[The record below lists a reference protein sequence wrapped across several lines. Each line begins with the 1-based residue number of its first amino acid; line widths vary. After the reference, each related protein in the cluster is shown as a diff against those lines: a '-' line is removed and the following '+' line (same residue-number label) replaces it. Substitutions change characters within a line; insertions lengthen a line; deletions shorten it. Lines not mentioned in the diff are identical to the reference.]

1 MLQKVITAEADVI
14 LSVFEFAAFVVWW
27 RGFESGRI
35 GIGRWLAIGLLLAA
49 TALFKGPQPAAYFA
63 LGVGAFIVVTRD
75 WRQVPGYALAGFV
88 SLAILGSWYV
98 AVYQAADTGTLL
110 MYMRLSSR
118 DTLSDYLFFRLK
130 FAGALLTFL
139 PGLLI
144 AAPTLLAMVRRRET
158 ADIEPRNRTLLLA
171 LVFYAG
177 IATLAL
183 LVWPGAATRYAMPAL
198 PAVAAIA
205 GLAFDRLLARRI
217 EIARAA
223 LAILAALVVY
233 QIAWGWIAAPLLPD
247 TFRRSRI
254 DAQTV
259 EAATR
264 EKPYTIYALLR
275 LDDAIL
281 AYLDRPVRYLPE
293 NELPTVAAPYY
304 LLAQPSTVAR
314 IASRPPD
321 FAIVRHATL
330 RREGFALYEVQP
342 RIGLSE
348 RSP

>member
-1 MLQKVITAEADVI
+1 
-14 LSVFEFAAFVVWW
+14 VFEFAAFVVWW
-27 RGFESGRI
+27 RGVEAGRVALR
-35 GIGRWLAIGLLLAA
+35 RWLAIGLLLAA

-63 LGVGAFIVVTRD
+63 LGIGAFILVRRD
-75 WRQVPGYALAGFV
+75 WRQVPGYVLAGIV
-88 SLAILGSWYV
+88 SLAILAAWYL
-98 AVYQAADTGTLL
+98 AVYRADDAGTLL

-118 DTLSDYLFFRLK
+118 DTLSEYLFFRLK

-144 AAPTLLAMVRRRET
+144 AAPTLLAIVRRRDT
-158 ADIEPRNRTLLLA
+158 VDIEPRNRLLLLA
-171 LVFYAG
+171 LVLYAG

-217 EIARAA
+217 DIARAA

-233 QIAWGWIAAPLLPD
+233 QVAWGWIAAPLLPD
-247 TFRRSRI
+247 TFRSSRI

-264 EKPYTIYALLR
+264 ERPYTIYALLR
-275 LDDAIL
+275 LDDAVL
-281 AYLDRPVRYLPE
+281 AYLDRPVRYLPQD
-293 NELPTVAAPYY
+293 ELTTVAAPYY
-304 LLAQPSTVAR
+304 LLAQASTVAG
-314 IASRPPD
+314 IAAAHPD

-330 RREGFALYEVQP
+330 RRGGLAIYEVQP
-342 RIGLSE
+342 R
-348 RSP
+348 